1 MQQGH
6 PRHKQLRRARH
17 EMYLHNRHKS
27 LVGVAAISK
36 LFSSFGESTKTAYKK
51 IQKAFGVINKQMSAP
66 KIEPDISPN
75 IYPDVELNITP
86 LVDYDKFEIK
96 DIATDMFRNNAGI
109 AKGNY
114 YDTIH

>member
-17 EMYLHNRHKS
+17 EMYLHNRHKP
-27 LVGVAAISK
+27 LVGVAAIGN
-36 LFSSFGESTKTAYKK
+36 LFSLFGESTKTAYKK
-51 IQKAFGVINKQMSAP
+51 IQKAFGVINEQMSAP
-66 KIEPDISPN
+66 N
-75 IYPDVELNITP
+75 
-86 LVDYDKFEIK
+86 VDYDKFEIK

-114 YDTIH
+114 YDRI

>member
-6 PRHKQLRRARH
+6 PRHKQLTRARH

-27 LVGVAAISK
+27 LVGVAAISN

-51 IQKAFGVINKQMSAP
+51 MQKAFGVINKQMSAP
-66 KIEPDISPN
+66 KIEPDIKPIIEPN
-75 IYPDVELNITP
+75 IELNITP
-86 LVDYDKFEIK
+86 NVDYDKFEIK

-109 AKGNY
+109 VKGNY
-114 YDTIH
+114 YDAIR

>member
-6 PRHKQLRRARH
+6 PRHKQLSRARH

-27 LVGVAAISK
+27 LVGVAAISS

-66 KIEPDISPN
+66 KIEPDISPI

-86 LVDYDKFEIK
+86 LVDYDGVAIK
-96 DIATDMFRNNAGI
+96 GLTTNGF
-109 AKGNY
+109 
-114 YDTIH
+114 

>member
-6 PRHKQLRRARH
+6 PRHKQLSRARH

-27 LVGVAAISK
+27 EGIWTAIKNVVTGINKAISVVGK
-36 LFSSFGESTKTAYKK
+36 QINSALG
-51 IQKAFGVINKQMSAP
+51 INKQMSAP
-66 KIEPDISPN
+66 N
-75 IYPDVELNITP
+75 
-86 LVDYDKFEIK
+86 VDYDKFEIK

-114 YDTIH
+114 YDRI

>member
-6 PRHKQLRRARH
+6 PRHKQLSRARH
-17 EMYLHNRHKS
+17 EMYLHNKHKS
-27 LVGVAAISK
+27 LVGVAAISN

-51 IQKAFGVINKQMSAP
+51 IQKAFGAINEQTSV
-66 KIEPDISPN
+66 PN
-75 IYPDVELNITP
+75 
-86 LVDYDKFEIK
+86 VDYDKFEIK

-109 AKGNY
+109 MKGRS